1 MEGACRRGDVDSVRH
16 IYPEHEGT
24 RVDVKF
30 GGVVQKWWYLR
41 GVGID
46 HVLLIKYLDNGASGE
61 WGGHRIRVL
70 SAPEAGRGVPAR
82 SSLKFCVW

>member
-1 MEGACRRGDVDSVRH
+1 MAIRGRVRMEGACERGDVDSVRH

-24 RVDVKF
+24 RVDVRF

-46 HVLLIKYLDNGASGE
+46 DVLLIEY
-61 WGGHRIRVL
+61 
-70 SAPEAGRGVPAR
+70 
-82 SSLKFCVW
+82 